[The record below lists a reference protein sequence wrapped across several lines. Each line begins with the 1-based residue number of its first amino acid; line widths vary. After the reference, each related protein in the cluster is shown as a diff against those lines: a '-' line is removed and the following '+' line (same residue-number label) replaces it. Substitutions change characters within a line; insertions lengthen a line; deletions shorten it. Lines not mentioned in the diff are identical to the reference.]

1 MIKDRISS
9 NTAKRNANESESS
22 ELQGDIARIRC
33 MHYDAARKYIKAY
46 KTTDP
51 FDSERRL
58 SLLLRIADSYED
70 FAAQLGREMTP
81 KDILSSRTYLLMANA
96 HIESA
101 NYVHKVNNPRFYF
114 REARL
119 IGTAEADMENVKSNV
134 EFVFFRQPPLVSMS
148 YTYMKL
154 KEINCEFNQRL
165 NLLDRGATDY
175 RNSQQLGSERIG
187 QHETGNTDSLI

>member
-9 NTAKRNANESESS
+9 NTGKRNANESELS
-22 ELQGDIARIRC
+22 ETQGDIARIRR

-46 KTTDP
+46 EKADP

-70 FAAQLGREMTP
+70 FADQLGREMTP
-81 KDILSSRTYLLMANA
+81 KDVLSSRTYLLMANA
-96 HIESA
+96 HTEAA
-101 NYVHKVNNPRFYF
+101 NYIHKTNNPCFYL

-119 IGTAEADMENVKSNV
+119 IGTAEADMEHVKPNV
-134 EFVFFRQPPLVSMS
+134 EYVLFRQPPIVSKS
-148 YTYMKL
+148 YTAMNL
-154 KEINCEFNQRL
+154 SRINCEWELRL
-165 NLLDRGATDY
+165 ELLGYGATDY
-175 RNSQQLGSERIG
+175 WNRQQVGSERIV